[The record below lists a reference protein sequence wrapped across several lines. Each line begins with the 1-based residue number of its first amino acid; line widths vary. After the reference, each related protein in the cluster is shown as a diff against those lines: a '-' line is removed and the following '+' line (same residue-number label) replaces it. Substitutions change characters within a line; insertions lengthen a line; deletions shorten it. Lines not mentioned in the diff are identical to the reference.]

1 MYVLLCSRSP
11 TIKIF
16 IMTLKSY
23 ISTILYVCISFK
35 CMSVFALWLNLM
47 VVVLVEIFQGV
58 IGGGIHLNLENI

>member
-1 MYVLLCSRSP
+1 
-11 TIKIF
+11 
-16 IMTLKSY
+16 MTLKSY